1 MSCKICGSSDFTVE
15 YEGPI
20 RAGKFGNLTDKN
32 VQVLKCRL
40 CQSKWLTNI
49 IEDQADFY
57 ESETYRKEVDGAC
70 GVQDYFRMHDG
81 EQLKNFIVAG
91 TSIFRNKIV
100 ADIGCGAGSFL
111 DYVKNVC
118 KKTIAIEPSSL
129 YRMSLAERGY
139 SVYPYTVDA
148 LVDYKGTVELAVSC
162 SVIEHIEDPLNFLKE
177 IYSLLSSD
185 GKLIISTPN
194 ADDLLLDVI
203 PEVYKPFFYRKAHL
217 WYFNRESLKYL
228 LTKAGFKEIN
238 ITPFHRFGFGNFLS
252 WVRDKAPKGDTRF
265 DYISGTIDSVW
276 KSELER
282 TYRCDYLYA
291 VSTKIRE

>member
-1 MSCKICGSSDFTVE
+1 MPCKICGSPDFTVE

-20 RAGKFGNLTDKN
+20 RSGKFGDLTDKN
-32 VQVLKCRL
+32 VKVFKCGL
-40 CQSKWLTNI
+40 CKSKWLSNI

-57 ESETYRKEVDGAC
+57 ESEAYRKEVDGNC
-70 GVQDYFRMHDG
+70 NVEDYFKMHDR
-81 EQLKNFIVAG
+81 EQIKHFNISG

-111 DYVKNVC
+111 DYVNSVC
-118 KKTIAIEPSSL
+118 KKVIAVEPSSL
-129 YRMSLAERGY
+129 FRKSLSERGY
-139 SVYPYTVDA
+139 TVYPYSVDA
-148 LVDYKGTVELAVSC
+148 IADHKGKIDIAVSY
-162 SVIEHIEDPLNFLKE
+162 SVVEHIEDPLNFLKE
-177 IYSLLSSD
+177 IYRLLSPD

-217 WYFNRESLKYL
+217 WYFNRESLKNL
-228 LTKAGFKEIN
+228 LKKAGFKKIA
-238 ITPFHRFGFGNFLS
+238 ITPFHRFGFGNFLN

-265 DYISGTIDSVW
+265 DFISETIDSVW

-291 VSTKIRE
+291 VSTKGRE